1 MYKTIL
7 VPVDGSAMATKA
19 LDSAIALSQTFGA
32 SLVTLC
38 VYRHHSPLEASFSMV
53 RAQSE
58 SQNRPDDAL
67 KSYASEIAS
76 AAKERARAAG
86 VADVYGYAKRGQ
98 PSRAIV
104 EFSRQHGVDLIVMG
118 ARGTGDIEG
127 FLLGS
132 VSYKVSSLASVPC
145 LIVR

>member
-7 VPVDGSAMATKA
+7 VPVDGSAMAEKA
-19 LDSAIALSQTFGA
+19 LDTGIGLASTFGS
-32 SLVTLC
+32 SLVVLC

-53 RAQSE
+53 RADKNAP
-58 SQNRPDDAL
+58 NRPDDAL
-67 KSYASEIAS
+67 KTHASDIA
-76 AAKERARAAG
+76 AHAKMRAQEAG
-86 VADVYGYAKRGQ
+86 VADAYGYAKRGQ

-104 EFSRQHGVDLIVMG
+104 EFAKEHGADLIVMG

-132 VSYKVSSLASVPC
+132 VSHKVSSLASIPC
-145 LIVR
+145 MIVR